1 MTARTAKKT
10 FATGLL
16 SALFP
21 LVLMLAPVACAQTP
35 PPVAMAPALPPA
47 TISSERSDKD
57 FPLFADG
64 AAAVIL
70 VDAHDDPGILRAAR
84 NLQADL
90 EQRGPARPQIRT
102 AIPKDAA
109 NLIVIGSLEK
119 SRWIKELLHRGAIS
133 DAGLA
138 GEWEAFSQEVVD
150 HPFPGASRA
159 LVIAGADKRGTIYG
173 VYDLADRAGVS
184 PWAWWADV
192 PIERTD
198 ALHVTPGRRLEK
210 PEVKYRGIFLNDENP
225 ALYGWVN
232 ETFGGFNHAFYER
245 VFELLLR
252 QKANYLWPAMWG
264 KAFYDDDPM
273 NAVLADEYGIVI
285 GTSHHEPLG
294 RAHIEWERYGEGEW
308 NYASNADRLRAFWRE
323 GVERIG
329 DLEAIVTVGM
339 RGDGD
344 EAMTEGTAIGLL
356 ETIVADQRSIIANVT
371 GKPASETPQIWA
383 LYKEVQDYYDQG
395 MDVPEDV
402 TLLFSDDNWGNIRRL
417 PEPGAERPG
426 GYGVYYHFD
435 YVGDPRN
442 YKWINTTQ
450 IERVWEQMN
459 LADAYGAKQIWIVNV
474 GDLKPMEFPISFFL
488 DMAWDPSDWPLER
501 LEAYPETWAAE
512 QFGPDHSSEIGEML
526 TAYTKYNARRKPEL
540 LEPGTYS
547 LINFK
552 EADRVVEDFNA
563 LAEQATALRAKLPES
578 QDDAYMQL
586 VWFPIHAAANLNEL
600 YATAARNRLY
610 AHQGRAST
618 NALADRV
625 EKLFERDAELAK
637 IYHEQ
642 IAGGKWNHLM
652 SQTHIG
658 YTYWQQPEQD
668 NMPGVVRIDIPEDA
682 RIGVSVPGT
691 AEVVTGPGT
700 ELTMPVFDPY
710 ARSSQTFDVFST
722 GQATLDFIMS
732 TDKDWVDVAP
742 ARTPRTTEMAVTVSI
757 DWAKAPPGRAMA
769 QLWLD
774 KGNTRI
780 AVNIP
785 THNFDVPVAGQPF
798 IETDGIVSIDASDA
812 HQVNN
817 SDDITWRIIPHLGRT
832 GDSIT
837 MFPVTSAPQVPGT
850 PSSASLEYNVYVTE
864 PGTYTADV
872 TLAPS
877 LDFRGKGGL
886 RYAISV
892 NDEAPQVVN
901 INADTSHAAWEKSVA
916 DYAHVRRTE
925 HVIKEAGLQ
934 RVTLWMVDPGVV
946 FQHVT
951 PARGPVPDSYLGPP
965 PSVKAAK

>member
-1 MTARTAKKT
+1 MTTRMAKNAFTRGLFTALSPLI
-10 FATGLL
+10 LL
-16 SALFP
+16 MTPA
-21 LVLMLAPVACAQTP
+21 ACAQTP
-35 PPVAMAPALPPA
+35 TPVEMAPAETPA
-47 TISSERSDKD
+47 EISGEQGADG
-57 FPLFADG
+57 FPLFAQG
-64 AAAVIL
+64 KATVIL
-70 VDAHDDPGILRAAR
+70 VDPHDDAGILRAAR

-90 EQRGPARPQIRT
+90 EKRGPARPEIGT
-102 AIPKDAA
+102 AIPKHAT

-119 SRWIKELLHRGAIS
+119 SRWIKDLLDRGALS
-133 DAGLA
+133 DAGLT
-138 GEWEAFSQEVVD
+138 GEWEAFSQEVVG
-150 HPFPGASRA
+150 HPFEGVERA
-159 LVIAGADKRGTIYG
+159 LVIAGADKRGTIFG

-192 PIERTD
+192 PVERTD
-198 ALHVTPGRRLEK
+198 ALYVAPGRRLEK
-210 PEVKYRGIFLNDENP
+210 PTVKYRGIFLNDENP

-294 RAHIEWERYGEGEW
+294 RAHVEWERYGEGDW
-308 NYASNADRLRAFWRE
+308 NYASNPDRLRSFWRE

-329 DLEAIVTVGM
+329 DREAIVTIGM

-356 ETIVADQRSIIANVT
+356 ETIVSDQRGIIADVT

-402 TLLFSDDNWGNIRRL
+402 TLLFADDNWGNIRRL
-417 PEPGAERPG
+417 PAPGQERPG

-459 LADAYGAKQIWIVNV
+459 LADAYGAREMWIVNV

-501 LEAYPETWAAE
+501 LAAYPEVWAAE
-512 QFGPDHSSEIGEML
+512 QFGPENAAQIAALL
-526 TAYTKYNARRKPEL
+526 TTYTKYNARRKPEL
-540 LEPGTYS
+540 LAPDTYS
-547 LINFK
+547 LINFG
-552 EADRVVEDFNA
+552 EADSVVEDYNG
-563 LAEQATALRAKLPES
+563 LAERATALGEKLPDS
-578 QDDAYMQL
+578 QRDAYMQL
-586 VWFPIHAAANLNEL
+586 VWFPIQAAANLNEL
-600 YATAARNRLY
+600 YVTAAKNRLY
-610 AHQGRAST
+610 AQQGRAST

-625 EKLFERDAELAK
+625 EELFERDDELTR
-637 IYHEQ
+637 IYHED
-642 IAGGKWNHLM
+642 IAGGKWNHMM

-658 YTYWQQPEQD
+658 YTYWQQPEQN
-668 NMPGVVRIDIPEDA
+668 NMPELVRIDIPEA
-682 RIGVSVPGT
+682 AQLGVSVPGT
-691 AEVVTGPGT
+691 ADVSMTSDT
-700 ELTMPVFDPY
+700 ALTMPVFDPY
-710 ARSSQTFDVFST
+710 ARSSQTFDVFNA
-722 GQATLDFIMS
+722 GQAAFDVDVS
-732 TDKDWVDVAP
+732 ADGDWVHVAP
-742 ARTPRTTEMAVTVSI
+742 IRTSVDSNTPVAVTI
-757 DWAKAPPGRAMA
+757 DWAKAPAGNAIA
-769 QLWLD
+769 QVWVSSGD
-774 KGNTRI
+774 TRI
-780 AVNIP
+780 PVNIP
-785 THNFDVPVAGQPF
+785 TYRFEVPDAGQPF
-798 IETDGIVSIDASDA
+798 IETDGIVSFDASDA

-817 SDDITWRIIPHLGRT
+817 TDEITWRVIPHLGRT

-837 MFPVTSAPQVPGT
+837 MFPVTSTPQVPRA
-850 PSSASLEYNVYVTE
+850 PSSPSLEYNVYVTE

-877 LDFRGKGGL
+877 LDFRGQGGL
-886 RYAISV
+886 KYAISV
-892 NDEAPQVVN
+892 NDEVPQIVN
-901 INADTSHAAWEKSVA
+901 INEDTSQGAWETSVA

-925 HVIKEAGLQ
+925 HAISKAGLQ
-934 RVTLWMVDPGVV
+934 RVRLWMVDPAVV

-951 PARGPVPDSYLGPP
+951 LARGPVPDSYLGSP
-965 PSVKAAK
+965 PSMRAGD

>member
-1 MTARTAKKT
+1 MTTRMAKKAFT
-10 FATGLL
+10 SGLFA
-16 SALFP
+16 ALFP
-21 LVLMLAPVACAQTP
+21 LILLMMPAACAQTP
-35 PPVAMAPALPPA
+35 TPVMMAPAAAPA
-47 TISSERSDKD
+47 EISGEQGADG
-57 FPLFADG
+57 FPLFAQG
-64 AAAVIL
+64 KATVIL
-70 VDAHDDPGILRAAR
+70 VDPHDDAGILRAAR

-90 EQRGPARPQIRT
+90 EKRGPARPEIGT
-102 AIPKDAA
+102 AIPKHAT

-119 SRWIKELLHRGAIS
+119 SRWIKDLLDRGALS
-133 DAGLA
+133 DAGLT
-138 GEWEAFSQEVVD
+138 GGWEAFSQEVVGQ
-150 HPFPGASRA
+150 PFEGVERA
-159 LVIAGADKRGTIYG
+159 LVIAGADKRGTIFG

-192 PIERTD
+192 PVERTD
-198 ALHVTPGRRLEK
+198 ALYVAPGRRLEK
-210 PEVKYRGIFLNDENP
+210 PTVKYRGIFLNDENP
-225 ALYGWVN
+225 ALYGWAN

-294 RAHIEWERYGEGEW
+294 RAHVEWERYGEGDW
-308 NYASNADRLRAFWRE
+308 NYVSNPDRLQSFWRE

-329 DLEAIVTVGM
+329 DREAIVTIGM

-356 ETIVADQRSIIANVT
+356 ETIVSDQRGIIADVT

-402 TLLFSDDNWGNIRRL
+402 TLLFADDNWGNIRRL
-417 PEPGAERPG
+417 PAPGQERPG
-426 GYGVYYHFD
+426 GFGVYYHFD

-459 LADAYGAKQIWIVNV
+459 LADAYGAREMWIVNV

-501 LEAYPETWAAE
+501 LGDYPRIWAAE
-512 QFGPDHSSEIGEML
+512 QFGPEHAAEIADLM

-547 LINFK
+547 LINFG
-552 EADRVVEDFNA
+552 EADRVVADYNV
-563 LAEQATALRAKLPES
+563 LADRATALREKLPES

-600 YATAARNRLY
+600 YITSARNRLY
-610 AHQGRAST
+610 AQQGRAAT
-618 NALADRV
+618 NTLADRA
-625 EKLFERDAELAK
+625 EQLFERDAELTR
-637 IYHEQ
+637 IYHED
-642 IAGGKWNHLM
+642 IAGGKWNHMM

-658 YTYWQQPEQD
+658 YTYWQQPEQN
-668 NMPGVVRIDIPEDA
+668 NMPELVRIDIPEAA
-682 RIGVSVPGT
+682 RPGVSVPGT
-691 AEVVTGPGT
+691 EEVSTGPETALALPVFEPYGRT
-700 ELTMPVFDPY
+700 EL
-710 ARSSQTFDVFST
+710 TFDVFNGGRAPFAFDVSAD
-722 GQATLDFIMS
+722 Q
-732 TDKDWVDVAP
+732 DWVRVDAP
-742 ARTPRTTEMAVTVSI
+742 VTSVDSKAPVTVSI
-757 DWAKAPPGRAMA
+757 NWNRAPDGRASA
-769 QLWLD
+769 TVWVVS
-774 KGNTRI
+774 GETRI
-780 AVNIP
+780 PVIVP
-785 THNFDVPVAGQPF
+785 THRFAVPAEGQPF
-798 IETDGIVSIDASDA
+798 VEMDGIVSFAASDA
-812 HQVNN
+812 HAVND
-817 SDDITWRIIPHLGRT
+817 SADIAWRAIPNLGRT
-832 GDSIT
+832 ADSIT
-837 MFPVTSAPQVPGT
+837 MFPVTAAPQVPGSAAS
-850 PSSASLEYNVYVTE
+850 PSLDYTVYVTE
-864 PGTYTADV
+864 PGDYTLDV

-886 RYAISV
+886 RYAVSL
-892 NDEAPQVVN
+892 NGEAPHVVN
-901 INADTSHAAWEKSVA
+901 INADTSQAAWETSVA

-925 HVIKEAGLQ
+925 HVITKAGLQ
-934 RVTLWMVDPGVV
+934 RVKLWMVDPGVV

-951 PARGPVPDSYLGPP
+951 LARRPVPGSYLGPP
-965 PSVKAAK
+965 SSVKAGD